1 MKPGRY
7 NYRIVQGDTF
17 QNTPVWKIASVPVNV
32 TGYTSK
38 LQVKVAAN
46 ATTNVLELSTENGG
60 ITVGGTN
67 GMFTFYMSPTD
78 TAALTP
84 GNYVYDWQVTAAN
97 GTQTTLM
104 AGAFVITPQ
113 VTS

>member
-17 QNTPVWKIASVPVNV
+17 QNTPVWKINSSPVNV

-38 LQVKVAAN
+38 LQVKISVDSTGN
-46 ATTNVLELSTENGG
+46 ILELSTENGR
-60 ITVGGTN
+60 ITVGGYD
-67 GMFTFYMSPTD
+67 GKFTFYVSPTD

-84 GNYVYDWQVTAAN
+84 GNYVYDWQVTAPDT
-97 GTQTTLM
+97 TQTTLM

-113 VTS
+113 VTA